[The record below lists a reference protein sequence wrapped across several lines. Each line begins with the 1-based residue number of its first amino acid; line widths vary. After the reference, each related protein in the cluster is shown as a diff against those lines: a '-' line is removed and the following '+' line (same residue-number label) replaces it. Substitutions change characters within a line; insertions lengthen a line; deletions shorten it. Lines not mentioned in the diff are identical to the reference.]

1 MASIVVLF
9 LLASESIIIAAQQRE
24 SNIIPGSS
32 LTPITN
38 SSWLSNSGLYAFG
51 FYDEGNGYAV
61 GIFLAGIPQKTVV
74 WTANRDGPPVSQN
87 STLLF
92 TNDGRLVLQS
102 STQRQD
108 YNIGDPL
115 RLASSASMLDSGN
128 FVLYNSSRSII
139 WQSVDHPTDTLLQR
153 QRLLPGKELVSS
165 VSETDHSTGKF
176 RLAMQEDGHLVQYP
190 ANATGPRYAYYASGT
205 FGKGPGVTLNLDAGG
220 HLYLLNATD
229 FIIMNLT
236 QGEKS
241 TKKQSTL
248 CAPMGLC
255 GVNSFCVPNGGQA
268 DCICLPGSKIV
279 DKVTAGCEKI
289 SDADGCGNNQSF
301 TYAIQELQNTTW
313 DYSPYS
319 IMSLSEKKDC
329 EQACLEDCNCDAAF
343 FDQDGCRKQKF
354 PLNFVRQ
361 LDPRTAL
368 IKVATAKYN
377 TSDGFAPKEENKKI
391 RKDILIIGVSL
402 AAFGLIMSAIT
413 IVVLCKGYIWAYE
426 MIMPKDDAKLNGDL
440 GPRSYSYFELERMTE
455 GFKDEIGRGAFGT
468 VYKGVILNN
477 IQKVIAVKRLDKVL
491 RHGEKEFQTEMKVIG
506 KTHHRNLVRLIG
518 FCLDGPN
525 RLLVYEYMSNGSL
538 ADTLFA
544 PKTPPPWE
552 KRMQIAHNIARGIL
566 YLHEEC
572 MSKIIHCD
580 IKPQNILLDENGCA
594 KISDF
599 GLAKL
604 LQPDQTRTF
613 TGIRGTR
620 GYVAPEWHRKLP
632 ITGVDWNLPEEEAIL
647 DEWVYR
653 CFENGELGQLVG
665 EEEIDMQHF
674 ERMIKVG
681 LWCIQYEPSL
691 RPTIK
696 MVLHMLEG
704 LLDVPIPP
712 ASSSRSVI

>member
-1 MASIVVLF
+1 MVVKFRSLC
-9 LLASESIIIAAQQRE
+9 LWILRARQRICCW
-24 SNIIPGSS
+24 NISCRKSP
-32 LTPITN
+32 
-38 SSWLSNSGLYAFG
+38 
-51 FYDEGNGYAV
+51 
-61 GIFLAGIPQKTVV
+61 KTVV
-74 WTANRDGPPVSQN
+74 WTANRDDPPVSKN

-128 FVLYNSSRSII
+128 FVLYNSNRSII
-139 WQSVDHPTDTLLQR
+139 WQSFGHPTDTLLQS
-153 QRLLPGKELVSS
+153 QRLYKRKSWFLALQILITQLENS
-165 VSETDHSTGKF
+165 VSRCKRWKS
-176 RLAMQEDGHLVQYP
+176 RAV
-190 ANATGPRYAYYASGT
+190 S
-205 FGKGPGVTLNLDAGG
+205 GPGVSLNLDDGG
-220 HLYLLNATD
+220 NLYLLNATD
-229 FIIMNLT
+229 FNIKNLKV
-236 QGEKS
+236 GEKS
-241 TKKQSTL
+241 TREAIYIARIDSDGIFRVYSYTNATWSIEWSSSLNRCDPK
-248 CAPMGLC
+248 GLC

-268 DCICLPGSKIV
+268 DCICLPGSKV
-279 DKVTAGCEKI
+279 VSEVHWTAGCEKI
-289 SDADGCGNNQSF
+289 NDAAGCGNESF

-313 DYSPYS
+313 DHSPYS
-319 IMSLSEKKDC
+319 ILM
-329 EQACLEDCNCDAAF
+329 
-343 FDQDGCRKQKF
+343 
-354 PLNFVRQ
+354 
-361 LDPRTAL
+361 RTAF
-368 IKVATAKYN
+368 IKVATAKSQ
-377 TSDGFAPKEENKKI
+377 TSGGFVPKEEKEKI
-391 RKDILIIGVSL
+391 RMDILIIGVSL

-413 IVVLCKGYIWAYE
+413 IVVLRKSYIWAYG
-426 MIMPKDDAKLNGDL
+426 MIMPKGDAKLDEDL
-440 GPRSYSYFELERMTE
+440 GPRSYSYLELERMTE
-455 GFKDEIGRGAFGT
+455 GFKEEIGRGAFGT

-477 IQKVIAVKRLDKVL
+477 VQKVIAVKRLDKIL
-491 RHGEKEFQTEMKVIG
+491 RDGEVEFQTEMKVIG

-538 ADTLFA
+538 ADILFA
-544 PKTPPPWE
+544 PKTPPPWD
-552 KRMQIAHNIARGIL
+552 KRMQIAQNIARGIL

-572 MSKIIHCD
+572 MNHIIHCD
-580 IKPQNILLDENGCA
+580 IKPQNILMDENGCA

-632 ITGVDWNLPEEEAIL
+632 ITVKADVYSFGIVLLEIICCRRGVDWNLPEEEAVL

-665 EEEIDMQHF
+665 DEEIDMHYF

-696 MVLHMLEG
+696 MVVHMLEG

-712 ASSSRSVI
+712 VSSSRSVI

>member
-1 MASIVVLF
+1 MVMASVIILF
-9 LLASESIIIAAQQRE
+9 LLASELISVAAQKRE
-24 SNIIPGSS
+24 SSIIPGSS

-51 FYDEGNGYAV
+51 FYEQDNGYAV
-61 GIFLAGIPQKTVV
+61 GIFLAGSPQKTVV
-74 WTANRDGPPVSQN
+74 WTANRDDPPVSKN

-128 FVLYNSSRSII
+128 FVLYNSNRSII
-139 WQSVDHPTDTLLQR
+139 WQSFGHPTDTLLQS
-153 QRLLPGKELVSS
+153 QRLLQEKELVSS
-165 VSETDHSTGKF
+165 VTDTDHSTGKF
-176 RLAMQEDGHLVQYP
+176 RVKMQKMEISC
-190 ANATGPRYAYYASGT
+190 R
-205 FGKGPGVTLNLDAGG
+205 PGVSLNLDDGG
-220 HLYLLNATD
+220 NLYLLNATD
-229 FIIMNLT
+229 FNIKNLKV
-236 QGEKS
+236 GEKS
-241 TKKQSTL
+241 TREAIYIARIDSDGIFRVYSYTNATWSIEWSSSLNRCDPK
-248 CAPMGLC
+248 GLC

-268 DCICLPGSKIV
+268 DCICLPGSKV
-279 DKVTAGCEKI
+279 VSEVHWTAGCEKI
-289 SDADGCGNNQSF
+289 NDAAGCGNESF

-313 DYSPYS
+313 DHSPYS
-319 IMSLSEKKDC
+319 ILMSLSQKKDC
-329 EQACLEDCNCDAAF
+329 GQTCLEDCNCDAAYF
-343 FDQDGCRKQKF
+343 YEDGSCKKQKF
-354 PLNFVRQ
+354 PLKRK
-361 LDPRTAL
+361 R
-368 IKVATAKYN
+368 
-377 TSDGFAPKEENKKI
+377 KI
-391 RKDILIIGVSL
+391 RMDILIIGVSL

-413 IVVLCKGYIWAYE
+413 IVVLRKSYIWAYG
-426 MIMPKDDAKLNGDL
+426 MIMPKGDAKLDEDL
-440 GPRSYSYFELERMTE
+440 GPRSYSYLELERMTE
-455 GFKDEIGRGAFGT
+455 GFKEEIGRGAFGT

-477 IQKVIAVKRLDKVL
+477 VQKVIAVKRLDKIL
-491 RHGEKEFQTEMKVIG
+491 RDGEVEFQTEMKVIG
-506 KTHHRNLVRLIG
+506 KTHHRNLVRLI
-518 FCLDGPN
+518 
-525 RLLVYEYMSNGSL
+525 
-538 ADTLFA
+538 
-544 PKTPPPWE
+544 
-552 KRMQIAHNIARGIL
+552 
-566 YLHEEC
+566 EC
-572 MSKIIHCD
+572 MNHIIHCD
-580 IKPQNILLDENGCA
+580 IKPQNILMDENGCA

-632 ITGVDWNLPEEEAIL
+632 ITVKADVYSFGIVLLEIICCRRGVDWNLPEEEAVL

-665 EEEIDMQHF
+665 DEEIDMHYF

-696 MVLHMLEG
+696 MVVHMLEG

-712 ASSSRSVI
+712 VSSSRSVI

>member
-1 MASIVVLF
+1 MVVKFGPLC
-9 LLASESIIIAAQQRE
+9 LWILRRRQRLCCW
-24 SNIIPGSS
+24 NISCR
-32 LTPITN
+32 N
-38 SSWLSNSGLYAFG
+38 S
-51 FYDEGNGYAV
+51 
-61 GIFLAGIPQKTVV
+61 QKTVV

-229 FIIMNLT
+229 VIIMNLT

-241 TKKQSTL
+241 TKEAIYIVRIDSDGIFRVYSHTSGTWSIEWSSSL
-248 CAPMGLC
+248 NRCAPMGLC

-361 LDPRTAL
+361 QDPRTAL

-377 TSDGFAPKEENKKI
+377 TSDGFAPKEENK
-391 RKDILIIGVSL
+391 
-402 AAFGLIMSAIT
+402 
-413 IVVLCKGYIWAYE
+413 
-426 MIMPKDDAKLNGDL
+426 
-440 GPRSYSYFELERMTE
+440 RSERT
-455 GFKDEIGRGAFGT
+455 
-468 VYKGVILNN
+468 
-477 IQKVIAVKRLDKVL
+477 
-491 RHGEKEFQTEMKVIG
+491 
-506 KTHHRNLVRLIG
+506 
-518 FCLDGPN
+518 
-525 RLLVYEYMSNGSL
+525 S
-538 ADTLFA
+538 
-544 PKTPPPWE
+544 
-552 KRMQIAHNIARGIL
+552 
-566 YLHEEC
+566 
-572 MSKIIHCD
+572 
-580 IKPQNILLDENGCA
+580 
-594 KISDF
+594 
-599 GLAKL
+599 
-604 LQPDQTRTF
+604 
-613 TGIRGTR
+613 
-620 GYVAPEWHRKLP
+620 
-632 ITGVDWNLPEEEAIL
+632 
-647 DEWVYR
+647 
-653 CFENGELGQLVG
+653 
-665 EEEIDMQHF
+665 
-674 ERMIKVG
+674 
-681 LWCIQYEPSL
+681 
-691 RPTIK
+691 
-696 MVLHMLEG
+696 
-704 LLDVPIPP
+704 
-712 ASSSRSVI
+712 